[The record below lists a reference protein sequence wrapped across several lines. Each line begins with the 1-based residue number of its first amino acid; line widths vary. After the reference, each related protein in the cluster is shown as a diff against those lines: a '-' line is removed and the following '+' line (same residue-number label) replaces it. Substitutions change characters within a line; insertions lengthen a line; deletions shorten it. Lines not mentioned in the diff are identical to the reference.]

1 MSDLE
6 GIRQRRSIRKYKP
19 DPVPREAIEEVLGAA
34 ILAPSGKNRQPWK
47 FLVYQGAAKA
57 ALLDEME
64 KGIARETG
72 ENAALPGLASGLVY
86 AGATLRTMRA
96 APVVILVL
104 NTNAASPCEAGPPE
118 SRFMAMYDD
127 LAVGAAMQNLL
138 IRAAELAH
146 RLILRR
152 ARLDLVDDGADLF
165 EFLIVA
171 GAEQAR
177 KKSHNCMIRLSK
189 RPAAGRRCTRCD
201 SAPGGAKRPGRARPA
216 LSRKG
221 RAGRC

>member
-1 MSDLE
+1 M
-6 GIRQRRSIRKYKP
+6 
-19 DPVPREAIEEVLGAA
+19 
-34 ILAPSGKNRQPWK
+34 
-47 FLVYQGAAKA
+47 
-57 ALLDEME
+57 DE
-64 KGIARETG
+64 
-72 ENAALPGLASGLVY
+72 
-86 AGATLRTMRA
+86 GATGPTALRARA
-96 APVVILVL
+96 RRLAHGREGVRQDVVQRLARVETAAQHVRLALERLV
-104 NTNAASPCEAGPPE
+104 
-118 SRFMAMYDD
+118 
-127 LAVGAAMQNLL
+127 
-138 IRAAELAH
+138 AH